1 MISLKKTQIKKI
13 EMHLINL
20 KAFDSNKS
28 DHVSDI
34 SEFEFEIHYHS
45 KN

>member
-1 MISLKKTQIKKI
+1 MINLKKIQIKKI

-20 KAFDSNKS
+20 KILDLNKS
-28 DHVSDI
+28 DHVNDI
-34 SEFEFEIHYHS
+34 NEFEFEIHYHS